1 MGEAA
6 VSAARAV
13 GYVGAGTVEF
23 IAEPDGRFYFMEMN
37 TRLQVEHPV
46 TEMITGLDLVE
57 WQLRVAC
64 GEALPRT
71 QDELAISGH
80 ALEAR
85 IYAEDPAKNFLPST
99 GRITHLATPA
109 ESRHVRIDTG
119 VRAGDAITPFYDP
132 MIAKLIVWDT
142 DRPAALARMRGA
154 LEQFQVVGVTTN
166 TEFLGRLVSCEAFA
180 SADLDTG
187 LIERNRAELMDAS
200 PVAGDEVLALAAL
213 AELLAIERRAQE
225 RAAASGDPCSPWG
238 SCDGWRL
245 NQDNHHTLVFR
256 QGEREQAVTAHYR
269 PGRFELELPGG
280 RHTLTGAWQP
290 DGSLTAWL
298 EDRVL
303 RANVVRS
310 GQALELFFRGTRY
323 RLELRDPAL
332 HEIEPDAHGGN
343 LAAPMPGKIIAVLTT
358 AGAKVAKGTPLVI
371 LEAMKMEHT
380 IIAPG
385 KGTVSEIHYKVGEQV
400 AEGAELLG
408 FQLEKD

>member
-1 MGEAA
+1 
-6 VSAARAV
+6 
-13 GYVGAGTVEF
+13 
-23 IAEPDGRFYFMEMN
+23 MEMN

-64 GEALPRT
+64 GEPLPLA
-71 QDELAISGH
+71 QDELAINGH

-119 VRAGDAITPFYDP
+119 VHAGDAITPYYDP

-142 DRPAALARMRGA
+142 DRSAALARMRGA

-166 TEFLGRLVSCEAFA
+166 TEFLARLVACEAFA

-187 LIERNRAELMDAS
+187 LIERNRALLMPS
-200 PVAGDEVLALAAL
+200 PPVAGDEVLALAAL
-213 AELLAIERRAQE
+213 AELLAIERRAKE
-225 RAAASGDPCSPWG
+225 RAAGSGDPCSPWG
-238 SCDGWRL
+238 TCDGWRL
-245 NQDNHHTLVFR
+245 NQDNHHILVFR

-269 PGRFELELPGG
+269 PGRYELELPGG
-280 RHTLTGAWQP
+280 RHTLTGAWQA

-298 EDRVL
+298 EDAVL
-303 RANVVRS
+303 QANVVQS
-310 GQALELFFRGTRY
+310 GPTLDVFFRGIRY
-323 RLELRDPAL
+323 RLELHDPAL
-332 HEIEPDAHGGN
+332 HEIETDAHGGN

-358 AGAKVAKGTPLVI
+358 SGAKVAKGTPLVI

-385 KGTVSEIHYKVGEQV
+385 RGTVADIHYKVGEQV

-408 FQLEKD
+408 FELDKD